1 MSRLKL
7 IWATVKGWVCPGTS
21 AFLEIAKLALD
32 MVNSA
37 LSPAAGK
44 IAKACETISSALQVL
59 DKYADWCPG
68 KWRKDFDRIRSLV
81 AQIVGVLE
89 DGAISK
95 DELEKV
101 SDLFRIE
108 YARWFAD

>member
-7 IWATVKGWVCPGTS
+7 AWTILKGWVCPGTT
-21 AFLEIAKLALD
+21 AFLEIAKLALGT
-32 MVNSA
+32 VNSA

-59 DKYADWCPG
+59 DRYADWCPG
-68 KWRKDFDRIRSLV
+68 KWRTDFDRIRALV

-89 DGAISK
+89 DGAISEN
-95 DELEKV
+95 ELEKV